1 MAVKPAPAFVR
12 RSLDLWHSAEVWLAV
27 LAFSAIA
34 MILIYDVLV
43 REAVLPLF
51 SSFGVDARPLVL
63 YGSQK
68 IAVYL
73 LVLGAF
79 AGIGIATWAGAQLVP
94 KVAFK
99 IIPSQYEIT
108 ANRAADFVTFL
119 FLAAVAL
126 IAAQFVFESLQSG
139 QRASGGLRI
148 EVWKVQAAIP
158 AGFASA
164 ALRYLAFV
172 IWPDLRPEQAE
183 GLE

>member
-1 MAVKPAPAFVR
+1 MTQKAAPAFIR
-12 RSLDLWHSAEVWLAV
+12 RGLDLWHRAEVWIAI
-27 LAFSAIA
+27 LAFTAIA
-34 MILIYDVLV
+34 MILIYDVVV
-43 REAVLPLF
+43 REVMLPLL
-51 SSFGVDARPLVL
+51 SQLGVDARTLVL

-99 IIPSQYEIT
+99 VVPQRYDFA
-108 ANRAADFVTFL
+108 ANRVADLFTALFL
-119 FLAAVAL
+119 FTVAV
-126 IAAQFVFESLQSG
+126 IAAQFVFDSFQSG

-158 AGFASA
+158 LGFASA
-164 ALRYLAFV
+164 AFRYLVFAL
-172 IWPDLRPEQAE
+172 WPILRPEQAE
-183 GLE
+183 SLE